1 MKPHIKFKLNKSYN
15 FINTSAFSF
24 TGKVIAI
31 DTLRGY
37 VTFEIDGLTDG
48 KKRLYV
54 LSVCCFIDSPL
65 FDEDYVIIK
74 DVKPQGLSNVSD
86 FICKASMN
94 I

>member
-1 MKPHIKFKLNKSYN
+1 MKPYIKFKLDQSYS

-31 DTLRGY
+31 DTRCGY

-54 LSVCCFIDSPL
+54 LSVCSFTDSPL

-86 FICKASMN
+86 FICKASM
-94 I
+94 II

>member
-1 MKPHIKFKLNKSYN
+1 MKPYIKFKLDRSYN

-24 TGKVIAI
+24 TGKVVAI
-31 DTLRGY
+31 DTRRGY
-37 VTFEIDGLTDG
+37 VTFEINGLTDG

-54 LSVCCFIDSPL
+54 LSVGCYTDSPL

-74 DVKPQGLSNVSD
+74 DVKPQGLSGLSD
-86 FICKASMN
+86 FICKASME

>member
-1 MKPHIKFKLNKSYN
+1 MKPRIKFKLDQSYN
-15 FINTSAFSF
+15 FINTSSFSF
-24 TGKVIAI
+24 TGKVVAI

-54 LSVCCFIDSPL
+54 LSVSCFGDSPL

-74 DVKPQGLSNVSD
+74 DVKPQGLLSLSD
-86 FICKASMN
+86 FICKASMTV
-94 I
+94 

>member
-1 MKPHIKFKLNKSYN
+1 MKPHIKFKVNKSYN
-15 FINTSAFSF
+15 FINTSAFFF
-24 TGKVIAI
+24 TGKVVAI

-37 VTFEIDGLTDG
+37 ATFEIGGLTDN

-54 LSVCCFIDSPL
+54 LSVCCFTDSPL

-74 DVKPQGLSNVSD
+74 DVKPQGLANVSD
-86 FICKASMN
+86 FICKASMT